1 MDNIDLFNADEQEGE
16 LDPNDAWLMRAAGG
30 EDEPE
35 DNIAAAIAPRDD
47 DQFSFEDSER
57 FEEDSLCS
65 WISDTESLNQN
76 WRGWSA
82 ARTSSA
88 LVSRDVGFVEGPC
101 GSSQHTGHRYT
112 GGIATGPSCQHSHRS
127 TASSPSG
134 AAGASSPI
142 PSASCSSAALKSR
155 QAMVAVQGLAEMAAR
170 CAARCYSFDAL
181 EAAYH
186 SISAERRRMA
196 MRREHCDA
204 EVASLLMETA
214 FTDHAAIPDK
224 FFLSIVRWCFPES
237 EEDIRLYSCLANGN
251 ADEFGRGEY
260 LYQSDAVRD
269 VFQIGYHLSAVVS
282 GSISGSM
289 SAGTLA
295 VPTPS
300 GVSTAA
306 LPTRQSKNAYNVSV
320 RVDRCRIVSCSC
332 SCAFKASWCQH
343 VVAVCLHR
351 IHRSQQVE
359 YRVTIWDSINEL
371 TNHKLKKFAQF
382 LINDL
387 PRQYLP
393 LAQRL
398 IDQLRNPNSEINAAV
413 GAPDPTDG
421 GHEEVAIWC
430 LDQRTLHENIRRI
443 IVKFCVPSPTV
454 HCDVQYLSSNQPPAA
469 SEWQSLLRPHRSKDP
484 EGLWNLLSIVR
495 EMFKRRDEN
504 ATSLLHIITEECLA
518 CNQVLIWW
526 YQTALSQSGQWILC
540 SPSGSKSNSLMSSQ
554 NAPQFNC
561 ASLCDEI
568 VQLWRLAALNPR
580 LSELE
585 REQLASFLQIYH
597 RNAVERIWKNIYSSN
612 PDAAA
617 QTQANGLIASVIDRR
632 GERLSANNA
641 RFTYDLFPGFLPALK
656 ACHVGW
662 DGITVEGASSGTR
675 PTFNPNQLLTVNTS
689 SGNSHESC
697 SRLSGFHYSP
707 NMPIL
712 CRHSRVSE
720 GPGLVDIPGTSGSL
734 YRNALYQSSSGYY
747 SVHQQGP
754 SRSAKRRKK
763 TSSRVNRCRAH
774 QAFEFHDERS
784 LARAARAAARAVRDM
799 ALGEEMEE
807 ESAESGQES
816 EDGPSRS
823 TNCRQVT
830 SAADGDESNAD
841 GLATNGAANQNR
853 PRLPSGDVDELFA
866 RAHVQQSN
874 WDVKFARCE
883 ALMSHGYTQEAC
895 RMAVEL
901 AEEMVERPPDLL
913 HPSLAAELRCH
924 IDGSMTSLGKLPLKA
939 RRRKNS
945 LTSSAPST
953 LASDNTVP
961 EFDSRLLENS
971 QVAALTFSRTIFL
984 VQSLMKEPETHR
996 LAFSLALCA
1005 LELPR
1010 GPAAT
1015 KFLEVKLYHLSLMK
1029 EPETHRLAFS
1039 LALCALE
1046 LPRGPAATKFLEVK
1060 LYHLEA
1066 ELVTLLRRLEI
1077 GALELQLVR
1086 DRARKFITNA
1096 SVFATSPHARV
1107 LPISL
1112 AHYILDALSYSHNV
1126 SSSCQGRRSSS
1137 GIATRSSAQRR
1148 PSDEELAVKVALEA
1162 LGMKLMVSEADYP
1175 MLCESTRRQRGEL
1188 ANTMLMRYKDCTEKL
1203 AVVLDSLLDPTMHR
1217 MYKDH
1222 QSNAAYYLEQ
1232 DPVHNKLFGGQR
1244 PQYPYHGQCS
1254 DWLRGSVENVSVAHE
1269 EGFRRQASCDSA
1281 GSSQGS
1287 QPFDESRTENSGSVL
1302 SDDREVEQ
1310 LSEGSASMNRESA
1323 DESSSFVSTSRRRS
1337 TDEGNDS
1344 PSEES
1349 SSSGIS
1355 RGIVLEA
1362 THLSPMGSQSAS
1374 AGTSK
1379 SPSPAHHVG
1388 ASSSQKEAVADAPPT
1403 PALRTTDS
1411 SSPYYRLNRRK
1422 PIPNSPNQ
1430 ASEAQAHYMMELAKR
1445 LLIEA
1450 GGSQNTVIFNA
1461 SQNIGGQNNAQH
1473 HGPHRQLHIC
1483 SFLVGLYALGLNNL
1497 VSTSWQT
1504 RTYSTNVSWI
1514 HGQAIE
1520 IGCAAIKIV
1529 ERVWEAHLTPT
1540 EVAALADKA
1549 SQSRDPGMVEAAAK
1563 LALSVLPKAYAL
1575 TAAESQK
1582 ALHQC
1587 KEQSSEML
1595 EKACKAVEQAAEK
1608 DGVYPEVLFKVAR
1621 HWYELFCE
1629 SDTKAQQ
1636 PGGVVGNAPLPPQSA
1651 LSHLPTNIAQSQP
1664 PVDGVPSQM
1673 HQGLCAG
1680 GPMVQV
1686 PVQYAQLSHTQQMPF
1701 QQASYYR
1708 FPSQHPPHPT
1718 GISHRPA
1725 VFLPPVTTAQQ
1736 QLIIPYGPRGPLP
1749 SSALPIN
1756 SSLQMGPASS
1766 PKPTGVGM
1774 IASGGSGGAASRSL
1788 HVSHSAPSL
1797 TPLQAVHISRRAPIP
1812 PSLPQPQPGQQS
1824 TATAPLHPSH
1834 IGGDHTVQVP
1844 IPMNAPPP
1852 PHHHHINA
1860 SGSLM
1865 HCSQMVPTPPHLV
1878 QPGGA
1883 QVSGVHHG
1891 ASPNSAM
1898 QLFHHQA
1905 TINAALG
1912 PPGGMIVGDP
1922 RMVKLVHAHR
1932 VGMKA
1937 LETMGNRNHDDNR
1950 SYAKFSQ
1957 NPAYAEDVRWLF
1969 SIAVKLGGVFTQ
1981 SFCEVAAR
1989 SIASP
1994 FVLFSLA
2001 VESTKVFHWQVPQM
2015 NYHSQALLHP
2025 IVRSQMANSTSAT
2038 KHNHAPQVRS
2048 VLMQSGFAAPTAE
2061 LMQHCVEM
2069 FYMAASSKLSHPR
2082 FVASD
2087 TEEVIQLVKTAR
2099 DAFYWIPGPGKL
2111 MFDDFMRHVR
2121 KQKACKK
2128 DVAQRINACIQQAS

>member
-1 MDNIDLFNADEQEGE
+1 MDSIDFFNADEQEGE

-30 EDEPE
+30 EDEPD
-35 DNIAAAIAPRDD
+35 DNLAAAVAPRDD

-82 ARTSSA
+82 ARTSS
-88 LVSRDVGFVEGPC
+88 VHVGRDLSFVEGPC
-101 GSSQHTGHRYT
+101 GSSQISGHRYT
-112 GGIATGPSCQHSHRS
+112 GGIAAGPLCQHGRHSI
-127 TASSPSG
+127 ASSPSATGRVVSPLPNTSCNG
-134 AAGASSPI
+134 AAKKGRPVV
-142 PSASCSSAALKSR
+142 
-155 QAMVAVQGLAEMAAR
+155 VAVQSLAEMAAR
-170 CAARCYSFDAL
+170 KTARCYSFDAL

-186 SISAERRRMA
+186 SISAERRRSTI
-196 MRREHCDA
+196 RGEYDSSERTP
-204 EVASLLMETA
+204 SLFIDTA

-224 FFLSIVRWCFPES
+224 FFLSIVRWCFPEN

-260 LYQSDAVRD
+260 LYQSDAVHD

-289 SAGTLA
+289 SAGAMA

-300 GVSTAA
+300 GVSATAV
-306 LPTRQSKNAYNVSV
+306 PSRQSKNTYNVSV
-320 RVDRCRIVSCSC
+320 RVDRCRIVCCSC

-351 IHRSQQVE
+351 IHRSHEVE

-371 TNHKLKKFAQF
+371 TNEKLKKFAQF

-398 IDQLRNPNSEINAAV
+398 IDELRNPNSEINAAV

-421 GHEEVAIWC
+421 GHEDIAIWC

-443 IVKFCVPSPTV
+443 LVKFCVPSPTV

-518 CNQVLIWW
+518 CTQVLIWW

-540 SPSGSKSNSLMSSQ
+540 SPSGNKSSSLLSSQ

-597 RNAVERIWKNIYSSN
+597 RNAVERIWKNICMSN

-617 QTQANGLIASVIDRR
+617 QTQSSGVTSIIDRR
-632 GERLSANNA
+632 GERLSPENA
-641 RFTYDLFPGFLPALK
+641 RFTYELFPGFLHALK

-662 DGITVEGASSGTR
+662 NGITVEGANLGTR
-675 PTFNPNQLLTVNTS
+675 PSFNPNQLLTVNTS
-689 SGNSHESC
+689 HESC
-697 SRLSGFHYSP
+697 SRTNDLLYSP

-712 CRHSRVSE
+712 RRHSRVSE
-720 GPGLVDIPGTSGSL
+720 GSAFTDIPATNSSL
-734 YRNALYQSSSGYY
+734 YRNALYHSGTGYY
-747 SVHQQGP
+747 SVHQQGS
-754 SRSAKRRKK
+754 SRSTKRRKK
-763 TSSRVNRCRAH
+763 TSRVNRCRAH
-774 QAFEFHDERS
+774 QPFEFHDDRS

-816 EDGPSRS
+816 EDGPSRPS
-823 TNCRQVT
+823 NSRQVVAPAGGEEVNT
-830 SAADGDESNAD
+830 D
-841 GLATNGAANQNR
+841 GLAANSIVNQSR
-853 PRLPSGDVDELFA
+853 PKLPSGDVDELFA

-874 WDVKFARCE
+874 WDLKFARCE
-883 ALMSHGYTQEAC
+883 ALMSHGYTRQAC

-913 HPSLAAELRCH
+913 HSSLAAELRCH
-924 IDGSMTSLGKLPLKA
+924 VDSAVNGPGKPPLKT

-953 LASDNTVP
+953 SATESTVP
-961 EFDSRLLENS
+961 EFDSRLLRNS
-971 QVAALTFSRTIFL
+971 QLAALTFSRTIFL

-1015 KFLEVKLYHLSLMK
+1015 KFLEVKLYHL
-1029 EPETHRLAFS
+1029 
-1039 LALCALE
+1039 
-1046 LPRGPAATKFLEVK
+1046 
-1060 LYHLEA
+1060 EA
-1066 ELVTLLRRLEI
+1066 ELVALLRRLEI
-1077 GALELQLVR
+1077 GAAELQLVR
-1086 DRARKFITNA
+1086 DRAKKFIRNA
-1096 SVFATSPHARV
+1096 SAFALSPHPRV
-1107 LPISL
+1107 LPILL

-1126 SSSCQGRRSSS
+1126 TSSCQGRRSSS
-1137 GIATRSSAQRR
+1137 GIATRSNAQRR

-1162 LGMKLMVSEADYP
+1162 LGMKLLVSEADHP

-1188 ANTMLMRYKDCTEKL
+1188 AITMLIRYKDCTEKL
-1203 AVVLDSLLDPTMHR
+1203 AVVLDCLLDPTMHR

-1232 DPVHNKLFGGQR
+1232 DPIHNKLFGVQR
-1244 PQYPYHGQCS
+1244 PHYPYHGQCS
-1254 DWLRGSVENVSVAHE
+1254 DWLQGSVENIPAVVNE
-1269 EGFRRQASCDSA
+1269 ESFRRQTSCDSA

-1287 QPFDESRTENSGSVL
+1287 QQCDETRTETASSVV

-1310 LSEGSASMNRESA
+1310 LSEGSVNLNREST
-1323 DESSSFVSTSRRRS
+1323 DESSSSVSMGHRRS
-1337 TDEGNDS
+1337 TDESNDS
-1344 PSEES
+1344 PSDES
-1349 SSSGIS
+1349 TSSGIS

-1362 THLSPMGSQSAS
+1362 AKLTPPESQCAS

-1379 SPSPAHHVG
+1379 SPSPAHHVPI
-1388 ASSSQKEAVADAPPT
+1388 SCSSQKEADAPST
-1403 PALRTTDS
+1403 SAIRSNDS

-1461 SQNIGGQNNAQH
+1461 SQNVGGQNNAQH
-1473 HGPHRQLHIC
+1473 NGPHRQLHIC
-1483 SFLVGLYALGLNNL
+1483 SFLVGVYALGLNNL

-1529 ERVWEAHLTPT
+1529 ERVWETHLTPT

-1621 HWYELFCE
+1621 HWYDLFCE
-1629 SDTKAQQ
+1629 SDTKTQQ
-1636 PGGVVGNAPLPPQSA
+1636 AVNATLP
-1651 LSHLPTNIAQSQP
+1651 SQP
-1664 PVDGVPSQM
+1664 PVAHFPPNGNGTTTQPQTDNPPPQM
-1673 HQGLCAG
+1673 HQGFCGNTAMMPI
-1680 GPMVQV
+1680 PM
-1686 PVQYAQLSHTQQMPF
+1686 QYAQMPHTQQIPF
-1701 QQASYYR
+1701 QQPPYYR
-1708 FPSQHPPHPT
+1708 FPPQHAHPA

-1725 VFLPPVTTAQQ
+1725 VFIPSANTAQQ
-1736 QLIIPYGPRGPLP
+1736 QLIIPYGPRGSLAG
-1749 SSALPIN
+1749 SALPMN
-1756 SSLQMGPASS
+1756 TSVTVA
-1766 PKPTGVGM
+1766 PTGSAQPTALGLL
-1774 IASGGSGGAASRSL
+1774 ASCSSGASSRSL
-1788 HVSHSAPSL
+1788 HVSHSAPNLS
-1797 TPLQAVHISRRAPIP
+1797 PMQAVQISRRAPP
-1812 PSLPQPQPGQQS
+1812 PSMPQSGLHATTQQQR
-1824 TATAPLHPSH
+1824 TATATAAQLHAS

-1844 IPMNAPPP
+1844 TVSGPPP
-1852 PHHHHINA
+1852 PHHHHMAA
-1860 SGSLM
+1860 SNSMM
-1865 HCSQMVPTPPHLV
+1865 HYAQMMPQTSHLV
-1878 QPGGA
+1878 QPGA
-1883 QVSGVHHG
+1883 QVGAMHHG
-1891 ASPNSAM
+1891 APPSSVVP
-1898 QLFHHQA
+1898 LFHHQA
-1905 TINAALG
+1905 AMNPAIAA
-1912 PPGGMIVGDP
+1912 PGGMIVGDP

-1957 NPAYAEDVRWLF
+1957 NPAYADDVRWLF

-2001 VESTKVFHWQVPQM
+2001 VESTKIFHWQVPQM

-2025 IVRSQMANSTSAT
+2025 IVRSQMANSASAT

-2048 VLMQSGFAAPTAE
+2048 VLMQSGFAAPTAD

-2087 TEEVIQLVKTAR
+2087 TEEVVQLVKTAR

-2128 DVAQRINACIQQAS
+2128 DVAQRINACIQQPS